1 MRNISFYKKVKL
13 FLLYRKTI
21 KEIEQP
27 LERQFG
33 IRIDKAFR
41 MYTVLNIPKELID
54 EPYAIRKA
62 DIDTIA
68 QSFIK
73 DYTNKLAE
81 LLNRNGLNE
90 LYDFYDISKIDK
102 TSYLLVYGFSLFK
115 SDKFITNLYKSIPV
129 VALIIFSSYKL
140 KQLNKQNE
148 QRSNRYK

>member
-21 KEIEQP
+21 KSIELP

-33 IRIDKAFR
+33 IRIDKAAR
-41 MYTVLNIPKELID
+41 MYTVLNIPQELID
-54 EPYAIRKA
+54 EPYSIRKA
-62 DIDTIA
+62 DIDTIS

-73 DYTNKLAE
+73 DYTNKLSV
-81 LLNRNGLNE
+81 LLNQNGLNE

-115 SDKFITNLYKSIPV
+115 SDKFISNLYKSIPV
-129 VALIIFSSYKL
+129 VAVIAIILLIINFIIH
-140 KQLNKQNE
+140 
-148 QRSNRYK
+148 

>member
-21 KEIEQP
+21 KTIEQP

-33 IRIDKAFR
+33 IRIDKASR

-62 DIDTIA
+62 DIDTIS

-73 DYTNKLAE
+73 DYTNKLSVF
-81 LLNRNGLNE
+81 LNQNGLNE

-115 SDKFITNLYKSIPV
+115 SDKFITNLYKTIPV
-129 VALIIFSSYKL
+129 VAVIAIILLIIKL
-140 KQLNKQNE
+140 II
-148 QRSNRYK
+148 Y

>member
-21 KEIEQP
+21 KTIEQP

-33 IRIDKAFR
+33 IRIDKASR

-62 DIDTIA
+62 DIDTIS

-73 DYTNKLAE
+73 DYTNKLSV
-81 LLNRNGLNE
+81 LLNQNGLNE

-115 SDKFITNLYKSIPV
+115 SDKFITNLYKTIPV
-129 VALIIFSSYKL
+129 VAVIAIILLIIKFIIH
-140 KQLNKQNE
+140 
-148 QRSNRYK
+148 

>member
-21 KEIEQP
+21 KKIELN

-33 IRIDKAFR
+33 IRIDKAYR
-41 MYTVLNIPKELID
+41 MYTVLNIPQELID
-54 EPYAIRKA
+54 EPYSIRKA
-62 DIDTIA
+62 DIDTIS

-73 DYTNKLAE
+73 DYTNQLSVF
-81 LLNRNGLNE
+81 LNKNGLNE

-115 SDKFITNLYKSIPV
+115 SDKFMTNLYKAIPIV
-129 VALIIFSSYKL
+129 SAIILILLIIKFFI
-140 KQLNKQNE
+140 
-148 QRSNRYK
+148 

>member
-21 KEIEQP
+21 KKIELN

-33 IRIDKAFR
+33 IRIDKAYR
-41 MYTVLNIPKELID
+41 MYTVLNIPQELID
-54 EPYAIRKA
+54 EPYSIRKA
-62 DIDTIA
+62 DIDTLS

-73 DYTNKLAE
+73 DYTNQLSVF
-81 LLNRNGLNE
+81 LNKNGLNE

-115 SDKFITNLYKSIPV
+115 TDKFMTNLYKAIPIV
-129 VALIIFSSYKL
+129 SAIILILLIIKFFI
-140 KQLNKQNE
+140 
-148 QRSNRYK
+148 

>member
-21 KEIEQP
+21 RTIEQP

-33 IRIDKAFR
+33 IRIDKAAR
-41 MYTVLNIPKELID
+41 MYTVLNIPQELID
-54 EPYAIRKA
+54 EPYSIRKA
-62 DIDTIA
+62 DIDTIS

-73 DYTNKLAE
+73 DYTNKLSV
-81 LLNRNGLNE
+81 LLNQNGLNE

-115 SDKFITNLYKSIPV
+115 SDKFISNLYKSIPV
-129 VALIIFSSYKL
+129 VAVIAIILLIINFIIH
-140 KQLNKQNE
+140 
-148 QRSNRYK
+148 

>member
-21 KEIEQP
+21 KSIELP

-33 IRIDKAFR
+33 IRIDKAAR
-41 MYTVLNIPKELID
+41 MYTVLNIPQELID
-54 EPYAIRKA
+54 EPYSIRKA
-62 DIDTIA
+62 DIDTIS

-73 DYTNKLAE
+73 DYTNKLSG
-81 LLNRNGLNE
+81 LLNQNGLNE

-115 SDKFITNLYKSIPV
+115 SDKFISNLYKSIPV
-129 VALIIFSSYKL
+129 IAVIAIILLIINFIIH
-140 KQLNKQNE
+140 
-148 QRSNRYK
+148 

>member
-21 KEIEQP
+21 KSIELP

-33 IRIDKAFR
+33 IRIDKAAR
-41 MYTVLNIPKELID
+41 MYTVLNIPQELID
-54 EPYAIRKA
+54 EPYSIRKA
-62 DIDTIA
+62 DIDTIS

-73 DYTNKLAE
+73 DYTNKLSG
-81 LLNRNGLNE
+81 LLNQNGLNE

-115 SDKFITNLYKSIPV
+115 SDKFISNLYKSIPV
-129 VALIIFSSYKL
+129 VAMIAIILLIINFIIH
-140 KQLNKQNE
+140 
-148 QRSNRYK
+148 